1 MIGDGFGL
9 RRVERKQI
17 LIFQQHKGFFGN
29 LEGNFLMCSCAQQGW
44 RRGICGWRRRWIVNQ
59 IQFKHHVEMPAHFIV
74 QNGHGEFAGLQ
85 PFQKRIGQIIL
96 VVVLP
101 GPHFDVH
108 AIECCQI
115 GVMHT
120 APVGNDGA
128 FEPPF
133 MLENFIQQ
141 TFVLAAMLAVD
152 LVVSSHDGH
161 HARLLYRSAKCRQI
175 NLAQCAFV
183 YDFIDRAALIFLA
196 VRGEMFDTG

>member
-1 MIGDGFGL
+1 M
-9 RRVERKQI
+9 
-17 LIFQQHKGFFGN
+17 
-29 LEGNFLMCSCAQQGW
+29 
-44 RRGICGWRRRWIVNQ
+44 NQ
-59 IQFKHHVEMPAHFIV
+59 IQFEHHLEVSAHFIV
-74 QNGHGEFAGLQ
+74 QNGHRKLAGLQ

-101 GPHFDVH
+101 RPHFNVH
-108 AIECCQI
+108 AIECGQI
-115 GVMHT
+115 GVMHA

-133 MLENFIQQ
+133 ILENFIQQ

-152 LVVSSHDGH
+152 LIISSHDSH
-161 HARLLYRSAKCRQI
+161 HARLLHRSAKCRQV
-175 NLAQCAFV
+175 NLAQRAFV